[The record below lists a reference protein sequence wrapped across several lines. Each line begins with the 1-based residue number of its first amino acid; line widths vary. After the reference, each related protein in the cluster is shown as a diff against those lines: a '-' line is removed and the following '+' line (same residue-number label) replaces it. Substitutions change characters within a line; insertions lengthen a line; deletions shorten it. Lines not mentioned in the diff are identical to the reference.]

1 MLNLGFEEN
10 EAVSFKDHKG
20 KITFLGILFF
30 FFQKPTFFC
39 YSSKCISERC
49 QERNEAAKYFSE
61 MPQRSGFMKNTML

>member
-30 FFQKPTFFC
+30 FFQKPTFFLLLIQMHFWKMSRKEW
-39 YSSKCISERC
+39 SSKIFF
-49 QERNEAAKYFSE
+49 RNASKVRFY
-61 MPQRSGFMKNTML
+61 